1 MTPIT
6 PESEHIAALQDDL
19 QLARHTIE
27 RQEAEIQMLMD
38 AARAATKQNV
48 ELRKQLQSWA
58 DEADADIQLAKLMRE
73 EREACGL

>member
-1 MTPIT
+1 MTPMT

>member
-1 MTPIT
+1 MTPMT

-58 DEADADIQLAKLMRE
+58 DEADADIQLAKLLRE